1 MRVAMGSFVS
11 VARARR
17 TPLAVCLSA
26 ARAFAST
33 ASAATPAENLL
44 HRRGDGLAPLFER
57 FARRAAE
64 VRAVPHGTR
73 RPEGGIVLPG
83 PSCDDGGTGT
93 LRHVVLIASS
103 GDTVDLSGLSCSTIT
118 LAAGAIGIDVDDLT
132 IKGPGASR
140 LTIDAAHASRVFR
153 HGGAGTLQ
161 VTNLTVAN
169 GSYSPPTGP
178 YGGGCIYLAA
188 GFLVTRAP

>member
-1 MRVAMGSFVS
+1 MGSFVS
-11 VARARR
+11 IARARR

-26 ARAFAST
+26 ALAFAST

-44 HRRGDGLAPLFER
+44 HRQTDGLARLFER

-73 RPEGGIVLPG
+73 RPEGGIVIPVT
-83 PSCDDGGTGT
+83 SCADDGGTGT

-103 GDTVDLSGLSCSTIT
+103 GDTVDLGGLSCSTIT
-118 LAAGAIGIDVDDLT
+118 LTAGAIGIDVDDLT
-132 IKGPGASR
+132 IAGPGASR

-153 HGGAGTLQ
+153 HGGGGTLQ

-178 YGGGCIYLAA
+178 YGGGCIN
-188 GFLVTRAP
+188 